1 MKKTLIIIAA
11 IIVLLLAAVAVTPF
25 VFKGQILEIAKTEVN
40 KMLTAEVDFNDDD
53 FKVTIFKTFPNLN
66 VQFGDVK
73 IVGTDQFA
81 NDTLLSVKHLNAT
94 VDIMTLIKGEPIG
107 IIDVTINSPRIRA
120 IVAADS
126 SANFDIMKPTDEI
139 EEEDTTSTPF
149 AIKLNHIEL
158 INAYIYYNDIPANML
173 GIINGLNTTIAG
185 DFTESSTTIQTII
198 DIHKLNFVMD
208 GVPFAKDL
216 HFNLDAGI
224 EADFE
229 NEKYTLK
236 ENKMS
241 LNDLDIAYNGWLAFV
256 ENDIDMD
263 FTFQTIKT
271 DFKNILSLVPGVF
284 MEGFENIKTSGK
296 LALEGKINGTLAEN
310 PETYPQF
317 NLALLVEDG
326 SFQYPDL
333 PKAVTNIQM
342 DLVVDNQANQLDSM
356 TIDLRKFSLNFAQN
370 PLFATFFMKTPMSD
384 PYMKAKIDGTLDIS
398 SLKDFIPLT
407 DVTMDGLVIPHIE
420 FASSLS
426 NIEKEN
432 FEAVRA
438 LGTIVIKDFS
448 YLDKDFPKGI
458 AVPTAKLVFSPQYV
472 HLEQCD
478 LKFGESDLALQGK
491 LENFLAYALA
501 DETIKGTLNVKS
513 NYFNAADVLDS
524 STEETAEVADTSA
537 TEIVEIPNNIDF
549 VCAINF
555 GRLIYDTFDVENLT
569 GKVTIRNSK
578 AEMENL
584 SMNTLGG
591 NLGLK
596 GYYATQKN
604 KKPEANLDLN
614 IKNFDIGKTFK
625 TFVTVQKMAPIV
637 ENLKGSFSTKLKL
650 NTLLEN
656 DFSPQLSS
664 ITGSGSLNTSSLTMS
679 GTSLQNFAVNELKQQ
694 NMKEIIAKN
703 LAMFFSITN
712 GNIEI
717 KPFETNFNNYKAHI
731 QGSANLD
738 QTMDFTVATQIPSA
752 ALGKGATSTLASLE
766 KAVASKGID
775 ASLGENIDVNFLIGG
790 TVTKPKIS
798 AKLGSGTTDVLN
810 SVKDQAKQ
818 KLADEKARVQAEA
831 EAKIDAAKA
840 KAEAEAK
847 AKKEELEA
855 KAKAEAQKQADALKE
870 KANEGLKN
878 LLKK

>member
-356 TIDLRKFSLNFAQN
+356 TIDLRKFSLNLAQN

-513 NYFNAADVLDS
+513 NYFNAADVLGS

-625 TFVTVQKMAPIV
+625 TFVTVQKMAPIA